1 VPGRSHLPELY
12 YVGYPDIGLLGLA
25 VGDKVYVFDELSLA
39 NPIGSHFILIKRT
52 RPGHEKSVPLAW
64 MDARFGIPGV
74 TPAPPLTSARDI
86 AAARAALNCEPL
98 FGYLKSIEGPLTVGR
113 VVSNFE
119 HAFEWTSMSFS
130 NDPIE
135 AEQQLCG

>member
-1 VPGRSHLPELY
+1 
-12 YVGYPDIGLLGLA
+12 
-25 VGDKVYVFDELSLA
+25 
-39 NPIGSHFILIKRT
+39 
-52 RPGHEKSVPLAW
+52 

-74 TPAPPLTSARDI
+74 TPAPALTSAKEI

-98 FGYLKSIEGPLTVGR
+98 SGYLKSIQGPLTVNR

-130 NDPIE
+130 GDPIE